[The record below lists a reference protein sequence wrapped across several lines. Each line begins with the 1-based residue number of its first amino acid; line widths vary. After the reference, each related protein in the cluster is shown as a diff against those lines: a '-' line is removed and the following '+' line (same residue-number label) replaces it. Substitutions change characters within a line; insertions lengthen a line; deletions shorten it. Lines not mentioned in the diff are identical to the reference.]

1 MRSLLNWRRTPVL
14 AALLTAV
21 ALTTAACSSD
31 SSSGTGVPPTDS
43 ESSAATGLEA
53 VFADA
58 PVADDADLL
67 PDSTMAAIKER
78 GVLRV
83 GAALDAPLLSQ
94 QDPSNPDDVS
104 GFDIDLA
111 KLLAIYILGEP
122 SIEIV
127 PPASETREALLANG
141 TVDVVFNTYTITE
154 ERAEQ
159 ISFAGPYFTS
169 GLAVAVK
176 ADNDDI
182 TGIDDLAGKNVIVG
196 ANTPAVTAVPEEQ
209 PTAEVTSFGTDP
221 QAVQALVQG
230 RGDAYVQDYI
240 LLATNAASNPDI
252 KIVGEPFTAEPY
264 GIGLKHDDAD
274 FKSFVNTWLE
284 TIEDE
289 GQWAAVWDA
298 SLGTVNDGDAPTPP
312 AIGSVPG
319 S

>member
-1 MRSLLNWRRTPVL
+1 MRSMLTRRRTPVL

-21 ALTTAACSSD
+21 ALTTAACSDGGSSD
-31 SSSGTGVPPTDS
+31 TGVPPADDT
-43 ESSAATGLEA
+43 AAASGLEA

-58 PVADDADLL
+58 PVADEADIL

-94 QDPSNPDDVS
+94 QDPSNPDEVS

-169 GLAVAVK
+169 GLAVAVT

-182 TGIDDLAGKNVIVG
+182 SGIEDLGGKNVIVG

-209 PTAEVTSFGTDP
+209 PTAEVTSFATDP

-252 KIVGEPFTAEPY
+252 KIVGDPFTAEPY

-274 FKSFVNTWLE
+274 FKQFVNTWLE
-284 TIEDE
+284 TIQDE
-289 GQWAAVWDA
+289 GQWAAVWEET
-298 SLGTVNDGDAPTPP
+298 LGTVSDSGAPTPP
-312 AIGSVPG
+312 EIGSVPG